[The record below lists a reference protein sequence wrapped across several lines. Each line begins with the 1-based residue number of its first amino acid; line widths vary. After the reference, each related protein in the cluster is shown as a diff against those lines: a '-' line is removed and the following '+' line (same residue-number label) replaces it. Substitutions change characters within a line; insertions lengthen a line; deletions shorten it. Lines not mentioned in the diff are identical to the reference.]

1 MENTI
6 INEVRA
12 RVISQEKG
20 LYKILYEGQE
30 MWAEVSGKYRYETD
44 TVSDFPAVGDYVVAS
59 LPTDGSRS
67 IITSLFPRKSVFIRK
82 AAGTKNQ
89 EQVVAANIDTI
100 FLCMSLNNDF
110 NTRRLERYV
119 ALSWDSGAT
128 PVVVLTKTDL
138 CEDVDAKISEVQKI
152 ACGVDVVTVS
162 SKNNDFDGVNRYL
175 ISGKT
180 VAFIGSSGV
189 GKSTL
194 INKIIGEDVIETAE
208 IRNDDRGRHTTTHR
222 ELITLK
228 NGACVI
234 DTPGM
239 RELGMWNNESGLEEV
254 FSDVEELFSKC
265 RFSDCTHSCEPGCA
279 VLQALK
285 DGDLSQERWNSYQKL
300 TAENKYVAD
309 GNEYLKEKNKKF
321 KEIAKINKL
330 SKYNR

>member
-1 MENTI
+1 M
-6 INEVRA
+6 NEVRA
-12 RVISQEKG
+12 KVISQEKG

-30 MWAEVSGKYRYETD
+30 MWAEVSGKYRYEAD

-279 VLQALK
+279 VLKALK

>member
-1 MENTI
+1 M
-6 INEVRA
+6 NEVRA

-30 MWAEVSGKYRYETD
+30 MWAEVSGKYRYEAD

-138 CEDVDAKISEVQKI
+138 CEDVDAKKSEVQKI

-228 NGACVI
+228 NGTCVI

>member
-1 MENTI
+1 M
-6 INEVRA
+6 NEVRA

-30 MWAEVSGKYRYETD
+30 MWAEVSGKYRYEAD

-228 NGACVI
+228 NGTCVI

>member
-1 MENTI
+1 M
-6 INEVRA
+6 NEVRA

-30 MWAEVSGKYRYETD
+30 MWAEVSGKYRYEAD

-208 IRNDDRGRHTTTHR
+208 IRSDARGRQATTHR

-285 DGDLSQERWNSYQKL
+285 DGNLSQERWNSYQKL

>member
-1 MENTI
+1 M
-6 INEVRA
+6 NEVRA

-30 MWAEVSGKYRYETD
+30 MWAEVSGKYRYEAD

-128 PVVVLTKTDL
+128 PVVVFTKTDL
-138 CEDVDAKISEVQKI
+138 CEDVDAKKSEVQKI